1 MNRIVTIS
9 REFGSGGRE
18 VGRRLAEAM
27 GVAYYDQEIVAAL
40 MRRSKVAEEYV
51 RYMEEQRPLPLLPI
65 TTARTFGLPTNQ
77 AVTENL
83 NFYLQESR
91 VIQEVAEASDC
102 VIVGRCA
109 DYVLRDL
116 SPVRLFVYADM
127 EHKIARCQE
136 KGEDAEGLTV
146 PELRRKIASVDK
158 RRARYYQFYTSQL
171 WGRKEHYDLCVNTS
185 RHAQVK
191 DLIPGLAALVE
202 RYAAGEGCGC

>member
-1 MNRIVTIS
+1 MNRVVTIS

-27 GVAYYDQEIVAAL
+27 GVAYYD
-40 MRRSKVAEEYV
+40 
-51 RYMEEQRPLPLLPI
+51 
-65 TTARTFGLPTNQ
+65 
-77 AVTENL
+77 
-83 NFYLQESR
+83 
-91 VIQEVAEASDC
+91 QEVAEASDC

-136 KGEDAEGLTV
+136 KGDDAEELTV
-146 PELRRKIASVDK
+146 SELRRKIASVDK

-171 WGRKEHYDLCVNTS
+171 WGRKEHYDLCINTS

-202 RYAAGEGCGC
+202 RYAKGEGGGC